1 MTIIFDGTQGI
12 TTPAETANNSVT
24 TPVVKSG
31 SALTLQTNGSTTAVT
46 IDTSQN
52 VGIGTV
58 SPQMRVDVNGGVRVQ
73 SITNP
78 TSGSGMEL
86 AYDGTQGIIQA
97 YSNRTTLASVPVYLV
112 TGQLKFPPTQNPSS
126 DANTLDDY
134 EEGTWTP
141 VLAASNS
148 GPTVTYT
155 VQQGRY
161 TKIGRTVFI
170 ECYLR
175 LTSYSGGSGNA
186 KVGGLPFTSAGQ
198 PYGYM
203 VVGENTGITVSGTY
217 YTLQGGV
224 DASGTTVT
232 LLKAAPNAATTAV
245 NLTEIGSSTTVYLI
259 FSGTYTASA

>member
-12 TTPAETANNSVT
+12 TTPTETANNSVT

-52 VGIGTV
+52 VGIGTI
-58 SPQMRVDVNGGVRVQ
+58 SPQMRVDVSGGVRVQ

-97 YSNRTTLASVPVYLV
+97 YSNRATLASVPVYLV

-141 VLAASNS
+141 IDSS
-148 GPTVTYT
+148 GAGLTFTPGGTA
-155 VQQGRY
+155 RY
-161 TKIGRTVFI
+161 TKIGRLVFVSFYI
-170 ECYLR
+170 NFPS
-175 LTSYSGGSGNA
+175 TSNTTQVSI
-186 KVGGLPFTSAGQ
+186 GGLPFSAIGSET
-198 PYGYM
+198 YHYLTGRASGYATP
-203 VVGENTGITVSGTY
+203 VAQIQTNTTGFALFANGNTGLNNNQMSG
-217 YTLQGGV
+217 
-224 DASGTTVT
+224 S
-232 LLKAAPNAATTAV
+232 
-245 NLTEIGSSTTVYLI
+245 YLI
-259 FSGTYTASA
+259 LSGCYVTT